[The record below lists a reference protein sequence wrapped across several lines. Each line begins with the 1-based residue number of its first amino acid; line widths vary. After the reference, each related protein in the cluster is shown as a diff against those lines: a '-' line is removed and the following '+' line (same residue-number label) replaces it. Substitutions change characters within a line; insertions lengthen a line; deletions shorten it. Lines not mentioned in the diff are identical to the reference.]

1 MNPNHKDTKVFSG
14 YSLCPLRLCG
24 EFRNGSVLVVTI
36 WVVAILVILTVS
48 LTGLTSER
56 ILFSKQYRRQTQAYF
71 IARSG
76 ITQALAELKRDAKS
90 SGYDGLNET
99 WANSP
104 EVFQER
110 KVGDGYFSVSHPVNR
125 EGITGTAETVL
136 LYGLVDEERK
146 INLNS
151 APPQHLINL
160 FEEQAGLTPS
170 ESKSIANCIIDWRD
184 AGDEPREDGAEN
196 SFYQSRP
203 NSYACKN
210 DKFEVLEELL
220 LVKGMTS
227 EIFNKVKDYLTVCG
241 EGKVNINTASLAAL
255 KAIGLDEGLANK
267 ILRFR
272 SGKDRTEGTD
282 DDSAF
287 TATNSIVNQLNQVEA
302 LSQEESQQLN
312 NLVVTNAV
320 ATKSEYFRVEST
332 GYLGAPASSQEDTG
346 QKAPENT
353 KTITCIIKRNGR
365 IVFWQE

>member
-1 MNPNHKDTKVFSG
+1 MRKRKKNRKSSFIGRRFSLIHADKNPIN
-14 YSLCPLRLCG
+14 LR
-24 EFRNGSVLVVTI
+24 RRSASYYRGSVLIVTI

-99 WANSP
+99 WSNSP

-110 KVGDGYFSVSHPVNR
+110 KVGEGYFNVSHPVNSVGGDPTTYGG

-196 SFYQSRP
+196 SFYQS
-203 NSYACKN
+203 
-210 DKFEVLEELL
+210 L
-220 LVKGMTS
+220 
-227 EIFNKVKDYLTVCG
+227 
-241 EGKVNINTASLAAL
+241 
-255 KAIGLDEGLANK
+255 
-267 ILRFR
+267 
-272 SGKDRTEGTD
+272 
-282 DDSAF
+282 
-287 TATNSIVNQLNQVEA
+287 
-302 LSQEESQQLN
+302 
-312 NLVVTNAV
+312 
-320 ATKSEYFRVEST
+320 
-332 GYLGAPASSQEDTG
+332 
-346 QKAPENT
+346 
-353 KTITCIIKRNGR
+353 
-365 IVFWQE
+365 